1 MRGQR
6 TENIGAD
13 RTASKRPRS
22 GARRIRV
29 TRGVKA
35 SEDSAS
41 RGKTGRVV
49 VRKEELF
56 GPSKFACA
64 RNVCVRNIL
73 SARELGYF

>member
-1 MRGQR
+1 
-6 TENIGAD
+6 
-13 RTASKRPRS
+13 
-22 GARRIRV
+22 
-29 TRGVKA
+29 
-35 SEDSAS
+35 
-41 RGKTGRVV
+41 VV